1 MMQSERPNDKSTS
14 NKEIEETT
22 GKPSLSKMNQSSNKS
37 LRYTSLVILALQNAT
52 LVLLMRYA
60 RTQPGDQFF
69 ATTAV
74 VMAEVVKFV
83 ACLFIIAI
91 AEGGISGLI
100 AELDKNIINA
110 PMDTMKVAI
119 PGLIYTFQNN
129 LLYVAVT
136 NLPAATFQVVYQIK
150 ILTTALFSVFMLDK
164 KLTYVHWAALFILTG
179 GVAMVQVETTMSK
192 QSESSSSVT
201 KQNPMLGFV
210 AVIVA
215 CISSGFA
222 GVYFEKILKS
232 SPVSTWLRN
241 IQLAGF
247 GIILGLVGVYIN
259 DGTNVLAFGFFHG
272 YNNFTIMVILNQAIG
287 GLVVAFVVKY
297 ADNIL
302 KGFATSIAI
311 IISCVCSIFIFDFHI
326 TLLFLM
332 GASLVI
338 GSVCLYSS
346 R

>member
-1 MMQSERPNDKSTS
+1 MQKPSEDSTS
-14 NKEIEETT
+14 TNKEGID
-22 GKPSLSKMNQSSNKS
+22 SNSKFSTMSQSSNRS
-37 LRYTSLVILALQNAT
+37 LRYISLVILALQNAT

-74 VMAEVVKFV
+74 FMSEVLKLI

-91 AEGGISGLI
+91 AEGGVSGLI
-100 AELDKNIINA
+100 AEFNKNIINA
-110 PMDTMKVAI
+110 PLDTMKVAV
-119 PGLIYTFQNN
+119 PGLIYTIQNN
-129 LLYVAVT
+129 LLYVAVS

-164 KLTYVHWAALFILTG
+164 KLTYFHWLALFILTG

-192 QSESSSSVT
+192 QSESSAT
-201 KQNPMLGFV
+201 QQNPMLGFV

-215 CISSGFA
+215 CLFSGFA

-241 IQLAGF
+241 VQLAGF
-247 GIILGLVGVYIN
+247 GIILGLAGVYIN
-259 DGTNVLAFGFFHG
+259 DGANVLASGFFHG

-302 KGFATSIAI
+302 KGFATSVAI

-326 TLLFLM
+326 TALFLL
-332 GASLVI
+332 GSSLVI